1 MFVSRLTGD
10 CESVP
15 VAGGVLTINLNQ
27 SKKTEMNRMFI
38 EAGSLI
44 TTLFY
49 LKTSPILIPHTNIT
63 THYHNI
69 TMMFPNDHQEK
80 KYEKPD

>member
-1 MFVSRLTGD
+1 MSRLTGD

-38 EAGSLI
+38 EALSLI
-44 TTLFY
+44 TTLLY
-49 LKTSPILIPHTNIT
+49 LKTSLRPITHPDIT
-63 THYHNI
+63 THNN
-69 TMMFPNDHQEK
+69 MFASSF
-80 KYEKPD
+80 

>member
-38 EAGSLI
+38 EALSLI
-44 TTLFY
+44 TTLLY
-49 LKTSPILIPHTNIT
+49 LKTSQTDHTARYNNT
-63 THYHNI
+63 RQLHSYSVVDERGG
-69 TMMFPNDHQEK
+69 FLK
-80 KYEKPD
+80 